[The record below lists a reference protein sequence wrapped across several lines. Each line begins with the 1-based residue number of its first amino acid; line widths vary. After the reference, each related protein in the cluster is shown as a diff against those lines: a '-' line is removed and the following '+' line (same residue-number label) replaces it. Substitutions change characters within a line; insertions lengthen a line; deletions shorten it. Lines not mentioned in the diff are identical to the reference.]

1 MNLTLALTLLFS
13 LNAHAIKGLAMAVN
27 VPQDLITLNVE
38 TYHNWSADG
47 ATPLIYGVPSKCYPV
62 AILSNEPNAI
72 APYGTNQTPQ
82 KYAQLFRDVR
92 ARCNDM
98 RLVIGN
104 VSVESW
110 AHLGGQ
116 ERGAEWLAE
125 MLPLV
130 STNNYAIGAHCY
142 SSSAVWCIAQLAEIK
157 RMIRGAELWVTE
169 YGIATGD
176 PQEMYKFMRWI
187 DRHAIAGYAY
197 TNRQPS
203 QCGATRQG
211 WEITS
216 DVNLIN
222 CDGSLNPMGQ
232 VFSDFGRSEIAR

>member
-1 MNLTLALTLLFS
+1 MNITLALTLLFAI
-13 LNAHAIKGLAMAVN
+13 NAHAIKGLAMSVN
-27 VPQDLITLNVE
+27 MPQDLIALNVE
-38 TYHNWSADG
+38 TWHNWTADG
-47 ATPLIYGVPSKCYPV
+47 ATPMLYGVTNKCYPV

-72 APYGTNQTPQ
+72 TPYGVNMKPA
-82 KYAQLFRDVR
+82 KYAQLIRDVR

-116 ERGAEWLAE
+116 ARGAEWLAE

-142 SSSAVWCIAQLAEIK
+142 SNSAAWCIAQLSEIK
-157 RMIRGAELWVTE
+157 RISNKDLWITE
-169 YGIATGD
+169 YGITTGD
-176 PQEMYKFMRWI
+176 PYQMRLLMQWI
-187 DRHAIAGYAY
+187 DRNAIAGFAY

-203 QCGATRQG
+203 ACGDARQG

-216 DVNLIN
+216 GVNLVN
-222 CDGSLNPMGQ
+222 CDGSLAPSGK
-232 VFSDFGRSEIAR
+232 VFAEFGK